1 MHTTH
6 ALAFEAVLPPSV
18 GVEERSWKTVLVE
31 KVAPLPPPS
40 ACTNLSLGVIGFH
53 ILVLCAVA
61 VEALLRADTN
71 NSFRVL
77 EMALATL
84 S

>member
-1 MHTTH
+1 MRTTQT
-6 ALAFEAVLPPSV
+6 LAVEAVLLPSV
-18 GVEERSWKTVLVE
+18 GVVERLWKTVSAE

-40 ACTNLSLGVIGFH
+40 ACAGVSLEVIGFH
-53 ILVLCAVA
+53 ALVPHV
-61 VEALLRADTN
+61 VELAALLREEAN
-71 NSFRVL
+71 SSFRVL

>member
-1 MHTTH
+1 MRTMQT
-6 ALAFEAVLPPSV
+6 LAVEAVLRSSI
-18 GVEERSWKTVLVE
+18 GVVERSWKTVLAE

-40 ACTNLSLGVIGFH
+40 ACAGVSLEVIGFH
-53 ILVLCAVA
+53 ALVPHVLELAD
-61 VEALLRADTN
+61 LLREETN